1 MSGRPTIYT
10 KELAETICSRI
21 AAGESVRQIGE
32 DPTMPA
38 ATTIHQWVL
47 GDKEGF
53 SKHYAQAKSIGAEQA
68 VDEMEV
74 IARTEDDVQRA
85 RLIID
90 TRKWALS
97 KQIPKKYGDKI
108 DVTSGG
114 KELPAPIISI
124 DRVQRN
130 NSTDKDSSTN

>member
-1 MSGRPTIYT
+1 MARPTIYT
-10 KELAETICSRI
+10 KELADGICSRI

-47 GDKEGF
+47 GDKDGF
-53 SKHYAQAKSIGAEQA
+53 SKHYAQAKAIGAEQA
-68 VDEMEV
+68 VDEMEI

-130 NSTDKDSSTN
+130 NSTDKDSSTG